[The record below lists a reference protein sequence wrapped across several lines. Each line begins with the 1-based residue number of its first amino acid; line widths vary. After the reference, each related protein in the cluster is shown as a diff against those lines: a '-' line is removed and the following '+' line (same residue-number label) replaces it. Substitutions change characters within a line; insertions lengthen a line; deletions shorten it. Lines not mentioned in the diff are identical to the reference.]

1 LAGESQTGQQ
11 ARQAK
16 DVVAVHVGNEDSPQ
30 LGHPQRTAQKLV
42 LGAFP
47 AVEQPE
53 LGALG
58 KAHGH

>member
-1 LAGESQTGQQ
+1 
-11 ARQAK
+11 
-16 DVVAVHVGNEDSPQ
+16 VVTVHVGNEDSPQ